1 MAISPA
7 THTLL
12 ELLGR
17 DHAVSARLDHMP
29 PYLRT
34 VLAVGRFI
42 DVAQKSKG
50 RYQLFAEPTAEG
62 GSLVLEINPELVGEL
77 VQQVL
82 NVGDALLFGVTRD
95 GGSIRV
101 ILMSGDEKV
110 SHYLS
115 DARSFDDFAKRV
127 TQHLRDTYS

>member
-1 MAISPA
+1 
-7 THTLL
+7 
-12 ELLGR
+12 
-17 DHAVSARLDHMP
+17 MP
-29 PYLRT
+29 PHLRT